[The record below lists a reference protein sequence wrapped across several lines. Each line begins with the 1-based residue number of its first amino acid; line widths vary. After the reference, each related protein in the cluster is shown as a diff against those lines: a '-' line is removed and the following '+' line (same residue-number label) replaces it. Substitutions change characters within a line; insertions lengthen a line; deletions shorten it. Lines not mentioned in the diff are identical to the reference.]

1 MWVTNTD
8 MIARGLLRG
17 VRTRGTTPGGTEL
30 YEATDRHRVRVIK
43 GTWNNTELGDLRDV
57 DPPVRFGFS
66 STPRQPSIVEVT
78 TTVRRTR
85 G

>member
-1 MWVTNTD
+1 MGCFAAYGLAGPRQAGPSSTQRP
-8 MIARGLLRG
+8 IAIGC
-17 VRTRGTTPGGTEL
+17 
-30 YEATDRHRVRVIK
+30 AAID
-43 GTWNNTELGDLRDV
+43 GTWNDTDLGDLRDV

-78 TTVRRTR
+78 TTVYRTQ